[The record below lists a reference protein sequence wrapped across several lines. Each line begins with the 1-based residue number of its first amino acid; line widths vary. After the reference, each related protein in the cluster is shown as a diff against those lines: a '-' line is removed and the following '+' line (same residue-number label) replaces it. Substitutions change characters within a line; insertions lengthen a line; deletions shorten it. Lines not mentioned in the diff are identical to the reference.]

1 VSPGVRPRRPRLW
14 IIGVGTVGRWLLETL
29 VSRAEELESRY
40 GLAPEV
46 VGVATARDG
55 FIHSDAGLDL
65 PTLLRIVAAGRPLAD
80 LPNVR
85 RWPSALEGMRAS
97 TADVLVEV
105 SASAVEADGEP
116 GAAHMREALSRRIA
130 VVTSNKWPVALHGVE
145 LSELA
150 RRHDV
155 PFRAESTV
163 MSGTPTL
170 SALVEG
176 LAGAR
181 PSRLRGVLNAT
192 ANFIL
197 TRVEVGDS
205 YAEALAAAQEA
216 GLAERDPSADVDGLD
231 AAAKAMILSGLVL
244 GTQLRADEVPR
255 RGIAGIDREQV
266 EAARRRGRRI
276 KEVVTVERFGAGS
289 GAVSARVEPVELAA
303 DDPLARVDGTANI
316 LTCAAEPVGEV
327 SIIGPGAGPQLA
339 GQGVLADLI
348 AAARSSGL
356 AMRRPAA

>member
-1 VSPGVRPRRPRLW
+1 MRARRPRLW
-14 IIGVGTVGRWLLETL
+14 IIGVGTVGRWLLEAL
-29 VSRAEELESRY
+29 SSRAADLETRY
-40 GLAPEV
+40 GLVPKV
-46 VGVATARDG
+46 VGVGRARDG

-65 PTLLRIVAAGRPLAD
+65 PALLQVVAAGRPLAD
-80 LPNVR
+80 HPDAR
-85 RWPSALEGMRAS
+85 HWPSALEGMRAGA
-97 TADVLVEV
+97 ADVLVEV
-105 SASAVEADGEP
+105 SASALESDGEP

-150 RRHDV
+150 RRRHV

-181 PSRLRGVLNAT
+181 PSHLRGVLNAT

-197 TRVEVGDS
+197 TRVEAGDS
-205 YAEALAAAQEA
+205 YAEALAAAKDA

-231 AAAKAMILSGLVL
+231 AAAKAMVLSALVL
-244 GTQLRADEVPR
+244 GTQLRAEEVPR
-255 RGIAGIDREQV
+255 RGIAGVDREQV

-276 KEVVTVERFGAGS
+276 KEVVTIERSGAGA
-289 GAVSARVEPVELAA
+289 GAAVTARVEPAELAA
-303 DDPLARVDGTANI
+303 DDPLARVDGTANV
-316 LTCAAEPVGEV
+316 LTCTAEPVGEV

-348 AAARSSGL
+348 AASA
-356 AMRRPAA
+356 